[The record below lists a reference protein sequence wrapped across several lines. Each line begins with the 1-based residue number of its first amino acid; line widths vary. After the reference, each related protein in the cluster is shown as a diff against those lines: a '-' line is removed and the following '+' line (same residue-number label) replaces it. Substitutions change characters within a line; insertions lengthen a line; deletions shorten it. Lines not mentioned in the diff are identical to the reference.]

1 MTRIDAAFVILGLV
15 VATTLLARRF
25 RAPSP
30 VIFAISGLA
39 AGIAWHWIPGMPL
52 VRMPPDLV
60 LFAFLPPLLTVA
72 AYAMPL
78 QSFRRNRLP
87 IGLLAIGLVLATIVV
102 TAVFGH
108 VVAGLPWAAA
118 LVLGA
123 IVAPPDPVAATT
135 VAAKTGL
142 SHRLVV
148 ILEGEGLVNDAIA
161 IVAYGIAL
169 KAATTGYFSWSDAA
183 MALAKAG
190 PLGIAVGL
198 TAGWAAKLLRQY
210 ADSVPLEV
218 AISLVTPYLA
228 YHVAERTGGSGVLAV
243 VTLGFML
250 RHFATSISGASARL
264 AARTVWGAIRFASTS
279 LVFLLLGLLMGQ
291 SIVTRPPWEL
301 LAASAAVAGGVIAL
315 RMVWM
320 YVIPPIVESLRG
332 DDSPR
337 TTWGERTVLGW
348 AGMRGIVSLALAL
361 ALPFSIGGDNGTRD
375 SIIVIT
381 FAVIFA
387 TLMLQGLTLVP
398 LVRWLRVGDASRD
411 ERDEHRARCNARR
424 AGIVAIA
431 HARKEGHLD
440 EAQCQRLLQRL
451 RDGDIGIA
459 KAGLGKRE
467 PNEDRALMAALS
479 AQRRQLD
486 LLRQRGRLSENL
498 SERLATELDIDMMG
512 ALGEA
517 DRLTGVGED

>member
-1 MTRIDAAFVILGLV
+1 MTRIDAAFVILALV

-25 RAPSP
+25 RTPSP
-30 VIFAISGLA
+30 VIFAISGLV
-39 AGIAWHWIPGMPL
+39 AGFAWHWFPDLPA

-72 AYAMPL
+72 AYALPL
-78 QSFRRNRLP
+78 HSFRRNLMP
-87 IGLLAIGLVLATIVV
+87 ISLLAVGLVLATIAV
-102 TAVFGH
+102 TAVIGH
-108 VVAGLPWAAA
+108 TVAALPWAAA
-118 LVLGA
+118 FVLGA
-123 IVAPPDPVAATT
+123 IVAPPDPVAATA
-135 VAAKTGL
+135 VAGKTGL

-169 KAATTGYFSWSDAA
+169 EAAATGHFSWSGAA
-183 MALAKAG
+183 MTLAKAG
-190 PLGIAVGL
+190 PLGIGVGL
-198 TAGWAAKLLRQY
+198 AAGWATKVLRQR

-243 VTLGFML
+243 VTLGFLL
-250 RHFATSISGASARL
+250 RHYATSVSGASARL

-291 SIVTRPPWEL
+291 NIVTRPPWAL
-301 LAASAAVAGGVIAL
+301 LGAGAAVAGGLIAL
-315 RMVWM
+315 RMLWM
-320 YVIPPIVESLRG
+320 YVVPTVVESLR
-332 DDSPR
+332 STKTPQA
-337 TTWGERTVLGW
+337 TWSERTVLGW

-361 ALPFSIGGDNGTRD
+361 ALPFSLGGNSGTRD
-375 SIIVIT
+375 SIIIIT

-387 TLMLQGLTLVP
+387 TLVLQGLTLVP

-411 ERDEHRARCNARR
+411 ERDERHARRNARR
-424 AGIVAIA
+424 AGIVALGRA
-431 HARKEGHLD
+431 TNDGHID
-440 EAQCQRLLQRL
+440 KGQCQQLAKRIHE
-451 RDGDIGIA
+451 GDIGIA
-459 KAGLGKRE
+459 SAGLIRRTQE
-467 PNEDRALMAALS
+467 EEHALMAALS
-479 AQRRQLD
+479 AQRRQLE
-486 LLRQRGRLSENL
+486 LLRQGGRLSEDL

-512 ALGEA
+512 ALRET